1 MKILKNKI
9 TITIIGFLILYIVLL
24 ELLVYIEGGSDK
36 SSINTIWD
44 SFWYSIVTLA
54 TVGYGDIVPKTTGG
68 KIIGLVFVFGSI
80 TVLGAVIGKV
90 TDLIADMRERKKMG
104 YNGTK
109 FENHVV
115 IIGLNS
121 FVKQI
126 IKTLLDA
133 NQKVAVVT
141 DNKAEVDLL
150 YERYGSENF
159 FILFSDLD
167 DYDALKKVN
176 IEKAKIVHPALNTDT
191 EELVM
196 ILNLKDHFPDLKFI
210 VVLEESNLK
219 NTFHSAG
226 VTFVLSKSEFASK
239 LMASFIFEPAVADF
253 TTDLITPNLS
263 IENKEE
269 FDIQQF
275 LVTEHNPFNQKK
287 WGELCLSIKSKYRSI
302 PIGIKKTD
310 GRLIKVP
317 QDDVLIEKG
326 DYVIFIN
333 NAQSSKIISHDI
345 FKVEQG
351 EV

>member
-1 MKILKNKI
+1 MKNKT
-9 TITIIGFLILYIVLL
+9 TISIIGFFIVYFCLL
-24 ELLVYIEGGSDK
+24 NLLVYIEKQSAS
-36 SSINTIWD
+36 SSINNLWD
-44 SFWYSIVTLA
+44 SFWYSVVTLA
-54 TVGYGDIVPKTTGG
+54 TVGYGDIIPNTIGG
-68 KIIGLVFVFGSI
+68 RIIGLVFVFGSI

-90 TDLIADMRERKKMG
+90 TDFIADMRERKKMG

-115 IIGLNS
+115 IIGMNS

-141 DNKAEVDLL
+141 DNKSDVDLL
-150 YERYGSENF
+150 YERYGNERF
-159 FILFSDLD
+159 FVLYSDLD
-167 DYDALKKVN
+167 DYEALKKVN
-176 IEKAKIVHPALNTDT
+176 IEKSKIVHPALNTDT

-196 ILNLKDHFPDLKFI
+196 ILNLKDHYPDLKFI
-210 VVLEESNLK
+210 VVLEETNLK

-226 VTFVLSKSEFASK
+226 VTYVLSKNEFASK
-239 LMASFIFEPAVADF
+239 LMASFIFEPAVADL
-253 TTDLITPNLS
+253 TTDLITPNIS
-263 IENKEE
+263 VNNMEE
-269 FDIQQF
+269 FDIEQY
-275 LVTEHNPFNQKK
+275 LVTEHNIFLQKN
-287 WGELCLSIKSKYRSI
+287 WGEFCNSIRSKCRSL
-302 PIGIKKTD
+302 PIGIKKQD

-317 QDDVLIEKG
+317 PDDLIIEKG

-333 NAQSSKIISHDI
+333 NAQSSNFITNDI

>member
-1 MKILKNKI
+1 MKNKI
-9 TITIIGFLILYIVLL
+9 TVTIIGFLIAYFLL
-24 ELLVYIEGGSDK
+24 LSLLVWLESSSET
-36 SSINTIWD
+36 SSINNLWD

-54 TVGYGDIVPKTTGG
+54 TVGYGDIIPRTTGG
-68 KIIGLVFVFGSI
+68 RIVGLVFVLGSI

-90 TDLIADMRERKKMG
+90 TDFISDMRERKKMG

-133 NQKVAVVT
+133 HQKVAVIT

-150 YERYGSENF
+150 YERYGTEKF
-159 FILFSDLD
+159 FVLYSDLD
-167 DYDALKKVN
+167 DYESFKKVN
-176 IEKAKIVHPALNTDT
+176 IENSKIVHPALDTDT

-196 ILNLKDHFPDLKFI
+196 ILNLRDHFPDIKFI

-226 VTFVLSKSEFASK
+226 VTYVLSKNEFASK
-239 LMASFIFEPAVADF
+239 LMASFIFEPAVADL
-253 TTDLITPNLS
+253 TTDLITPNIS
-263 IENKEE
+263 FNNIEE
-269 FDIQQF
+269 FDIEQY
-275 LVTEHNPFNQKK
+275 LVTDHNKYLNKR
-287 WGELCLSIKSKYRSI
+287 WGEFCNIIRNKCRSI
-302 PIGIKKTD
+302 PIGIKKND

-317 QDDVLIEKG
+317 PDDVIIEKD

-333 NAQSSKIISHDI
+333 NAQSSKYITEDV

-351 EV
+351 EL

>member
-1 MKILKNKI
+1 MRNKT
-9 TITIIGFLILYIVLL
+9 TISIIGFCAIYICLLY
-24 ELLVYIEGGSDK
+24 LLVYIE
-36 SSINTIWD
+36 SSADSSGITNLWD

-54 TVGYGDIVPKTTGG
+54 TVGYGDIIPKTTGG

-90 TDLIADMRERKKMG
+90 TDFIADMRERKKMG

-115 IIGLNS
+115 IIGVNS

-141 DNKAEVDLL
+141 DNKAEIDLL
-150 YERYGSENF
+150 NERYGTERF
-159 FILFSDLD
+159 FVLYSGLD
-167 DYDALKKVN
+167 DYDSLKKVN
-176 IEKAKIVHPALNTDT
+176 IEKAKIVHPALNSDT

-196 ILNLKDHFPDLKFI
+196 ILNLKDHYPELKFI

-239 LMASFIFEPAVADF
+239 LMASFIFEPAVADL
-253 TTDLITPNLS
+253 TTDLITPNIS
-263 IENKEE
+263 TQNIEE
-269 FDIQQF
+269 FDIQQYI
-275 LVTEHNPFNQKK
+275 VKEHNPFNNRK
-287 WGELCLSIKSKYRSI
+287 WGEFCDEMRSKCRSI

-317 QDDVLIEKG
+317 PDDILIEKG
-326 DYVIFIN
+326 DYVIFIS
-333 NAQSSKIISHDI
+333 NAQSSKVISEEI

>member
-1 MKILKNKI
+1 MKYK
-9 TITIIGFLILYIVLL
+9 TTFSIIGFLIAYILLLY
-24 ELLVYIEGGSDK
+24 LLVVIESK
-36 SSINTIWD
+36 SELTSINNLWD

-54 TVGYGDIVPKTTGG
+54 TVGYGDKIPTTFGG

-90 TDLIADMRERKKMG
+90 TDFISDMRERKKMG

-115 IIGLNS
+115 IIGLNA
-121 FVKQI
+121 FAKHI

-133 NQKVAVVT
+133 HQKVAVVT

-150 YERYGSENF
+150 YERYGNERF
-159 FILFSDLD
+159 FILYSDID
-167 DYDALKKVN
+167 DYESFKKVN
-176 IEKAKIVHPALNTDT
+176 IEKSKFVHPALNSDT

-196 ILNLKDHFPDLKFI
+196 ILNLKDYYPELKFI
-210 VVLEESNLK
+210 VVLEETNLK
-219 NTFHSAG
+219 KTFHSAG
-226 VTFVLSKSEFASK
+226 VTYVLSKSEFASK
-239 LMASFIFEPAVADF
+239 LMASFIFEPAVADL

-263 IENKEE
+263 IGNEEE

-275 LVTEHNPFNQKK
+275 LVTEHNPLIDKN
-287 WGELCLSIKSKYRSI
+287 WGELCNLIRYKCRSI

-317 QDDVLIEKG
+317 PDEIIVEPG
-326 DYVIFIN
+326 DYIIFIN
-333 NAQSSKIISHDI
+333 NAQASKIISEDI
-345 FKVEQG
+345 FRIEQG

>member
-1 MKILKNKI
+1 MKYR
-9 TITIIGFLILYIVLL
+9 TTFSIIGFIVIYFCLLILLVFL
-24 ELLVYIEGGSDK
+24 EKQSD
-36 SSINTIWD
+36 SSGINNLWD

-54 TVGYGDIVPKTTGG
+54 TVGYGDIIPKTTGG
-68 KIIGLVFVFGSI
+68 RIVGLVFVFGSI

-90 TDLIADMRERKKMG
+90 TDFIADMRERKKMG

-115 IIGLNS
+115 IVGLNS

-133 NQKVAVVT
+133 NQKVAVIT
-141 DNKAEVDLL
+141 DNKSEVDLL
-150 YERYGSENF
+150 YERYGTDRF
-159 FILFSDLD
+159 FVLYSDLD
-167 DYDALKKVN
+167 DYGSFKKVN
-176 IEKAKIVHPALNTDT
+176 IEKAKIVHPALSTDT

-196 ILNLKDHFPDLKFI
+196 ILNLRDYYQNLKFI
-210 VVLEESNLK
+210 VVLDETNLK

-239 LMASFIFEPAVADF
+239 LMASFIFEPAVADL
-253 TTDLITPNLS
+253 TTDLITPNIS
-263 IENKEE
+263 IKNIEE
-269 FDIQQF
+269 FDIQQY
-275 LVTEHNPFNQKK
+275 LVTENNMFNNKK
-287 WGELCLSIKSKYRSI
+287 WGEFCNIIRSKCRSL

-317 QDDVLIEKG
+317 PDDIIIEQG
-326 DYVIFIN
+326 DYVIFIS
-333 NAQSSKIISHDI
+333 NAQASQIISEEL

-351 EV
+351 EI